1 KATGTAAEAAI
12 QVPGRVQSRV
22 NLMTGDKSAGW
33 EHVVSRHFNPEVNAS
48 QFTIGQAELRTLLQ
62 SKEVVSAPV
71 TRMLES
77 AQGIR
82 YVREVNL
89 SGPIGIDKF
98 SGQPTST
105 MTVLTDRFGN
115 LITTTPG
122 LLSEINWK
130 PCGAILS

>member
-1 KATGTAAEAAI
+1 MAI

-48 QFTIGQAELRTLLQ
+48 QFTIGQSELRTLLQ
-62 SKEVVSAPV
+62 SKEVVSAPI
-71 TRMLES
+71 TRTLES
-77 AQGIR
+77 TQGIR

-89 SGPIGIDKF
+89 SQPIGIDKF
-98 SGQPTST
+98 SGRPTFT

-122 LLSEINWK
+122 IIK
-130 PCGAILS
+130 